1 MALEQNQITELE
13 ETLQKHLKAAWSQ
26 GLETGVCT
34 VAETILQYLD
44 DGSTSL
50 PDRIAKIRKF
60 CETPLKTREKNKKL
74 KAEE

>member
-1 MALEQNQITELE
+1 MALDKETKDELVAA
-13 ETLQKHLKAAWSQ
+13 LQKHLSSAWSQ

-44 DGSTSL
+44 DGSTPL